1 MLIKVFLVFY
11 LNMKSDEFA
20 KTFCQFYS
28 KLDSS
33 HTVIIKKLFYVYF
46 MFILKLENKFW
57 PKEKV
62 KTIQTH
68 LSLNV
73 VVGCS
78 WRALLYWTCP
88 LMISSIKVD
97 LTEFLW
103 YFTNTTVERH
113 PTIVTNMRK
122 IIIFARPLSFT
133 AFTWVTGNWSE
144 IRVSESCLI
153 LLYLWTENLSS
164 FV

>member
-46 MFILKLENKFW
+46 QMRKQIISTHRKSQED
-57 PKEKV
+57 
-62 KTIQTH
+62 H

-73 VVGCS
+73 VLNCS
-78 WRALLYWTCP
+78 WCALLYWACP
-88 LMISSIKVD
+88 LMISSVYVD
-97 LTEFLW
+97 LPEFLW
-103 YFTNTTVERH
+103 YFANNTVERH
-113 PTIVTNMRK
+113 PTIVTNMR
-122 IIIFARPLSFT
+122 IILMCARPLSFA
-133 AFTWVTGNWSE
+133 AFTWVTGNWSGTWAA
-144 IRVSESCLI
+144 ESYLI
-153 LLYLWTENLSS
+153 LLYLWTKNLSS
-164 FV
+164 LVSWFS